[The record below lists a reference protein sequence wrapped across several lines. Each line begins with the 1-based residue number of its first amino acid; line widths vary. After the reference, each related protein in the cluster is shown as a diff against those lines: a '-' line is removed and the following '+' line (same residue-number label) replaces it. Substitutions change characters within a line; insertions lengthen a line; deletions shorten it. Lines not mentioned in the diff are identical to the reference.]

1 MNKKMRDLL
10 DRIKAKR
17 DEAKGCSADGEA
29 KDIAKA
35 KAVVAEMKAL
45 QEEYEVEKA
54 LFEAEKASIPD
65 DAADEAKSKAG
76 KGGYEAAV
84 KSFANAA
91 REGFKGLNEGTPSQ
105 GGYTVPEDIVTRI
118 IKLRQDKPSLLDLV
132 DYAVKK
138 TLSGQE
144 TFQKRSNV
152 SGFSPVG
159 EGGKIPAVGTPEF
172 GRLKWN
178 IQKYAGYMTI
188 TNEVLD
194 DSDENLVAVIM
205 EWFADNSRV
214 TANNLVLATLDSK
227 YEGEGAPKTVEING
241 LDDIK
246 RVLNVTLGQSFKP
259 TSTIVTN
266 DDGLQWLD
274 TLKDNDGNYILKGN
288 PQDPLQLRLSAGATT
303 VPVRVVPNVGLPT
316 DDAKGI
322 PVYIGDLKEAAKYY
336 DRKALSIKASDVAVV
351 GDMNAYEEDLTVYR
365 GIEREDVELKD
376 DQAYVKGFIP
386 FPAPA
391 GE

>member
-1 MNKKMRDLL
+1 M
-10 DRIKAKR
+10 
-17 DEAKGCSADGEA
+17 
-29 KDIAKA
+29 
-35 KAVVAEMKAL
+35 
-45 QEEYEVEKA
+45 
-54 LFEAEKASIPD
+54 
-65 DAADEAKSKAG
+65 
-76 KGGYEAAV
+76 
-84 KSFANAA
+84 
-91 REGFKGLNEGTPSQ
+91 
-105 GGYTVPEDIVTRI
+105 TRI